1 MKFRSYC
8 IVVMGETSGCKLE
21 IGKIA
26 EDSPRFLE
34 AKGITI
40 ATFSSIAD
48 VSEITDYFKSLNR
61 NFLIFDTNPDSSG
74 YFLTNEGLHDALFGH
89 ISKEYDLELE
99 DLTNKLIDDISSV
112 NEKSSSGI
120 TSHGSSIENKPI
132 EIKPKVRY
140 IKEKLKEMR
149 KGDRDNI
156 MNEILDKGVENLTDY
171 DKEILEFLTKM

>member
-34 AKGITI
+34 AKGIVI
-40 ATFSSIAD
+40 STFTSIAE
-48 VSEITDYFKSLNR
+48 VSELTDYFKSLNR
-61 NFLIFDTNPDSSG
+61 NFLIFDTDPETSG
-74 YFLTNEGLHDALFGH
+74 YFLTNEGLNDALFGH

-99 DLTNKLIDDISSV
+99 DLTNKLIDDVSSV
-112 NEKSSSGI
+112 NDKASSGI
-120 TSHGSSIENKPI
+120 TSYGSRTFV
-132 EIKPKVRY
+132 KPKTRY
-140 IKEKLKEMR
+140 RKEMLKEMG
-149 KGDRDNI
+149 KKDREKL
-156 MNEILDKGVENLTDY
+156 MNEILDKGVDNLTDH